1 MASFQ
6 YKARNARGEAV
17 EGRLDAASAAA
28 VAEQL
33 AGSGITPV
41 DIVEVGEKPQG
52 TSLDR
57 LFERSIKLDDLI
69 IFCRQMYTLSKA
81 GVPIIRAINGLVET
95 ARSPRLKR
103 VLAKVAESLESGRS
117 LADSLRQYP
126 EAFSSLYVSIVQV
139 GENSG
144 RLDESFLQIAR
155 HLELDKETRAR
166 VKTAM
171 RYPTMVIVAI
181 AVAIGIINV
190 YVIPAFSQVFASF
203 KADLPLATRILLGV
217 SAFTVQYGAYLLL
230 AAVAAAVA
238 VAGYVRTEAGELRW
252 DRLKLRL
259 PIVGGIILRATLARF
274 ARSFAMALRSGVPLV
289 QALTVVSRAVDNAYV
304 GEHVRN
310 MRSHIERGET
320 LTRAA
325 VATELFTPLVLQM
338 LMVGEETGQ
347 VEDMMQ
353 EVADF
358 YEREVD
364 YDLKHLSAYIE
375 PVLLV
380 AVGIMVLILALGV
393 FLPMWDLA
401 SVANR

>member
-33 AGSGITPV
+33 AGSGITPI
-41 DIVEVGEKPQG
+41 DIVQIDEKPQG
-52 TSLDR
+52 TPLDR
-57 LFERSIKLDDLI
+57 LFERPIKLDDLI
-69 IFCRQMYTLSKA
+69 IFSRQMYTLSKA
-81 GVPIIRAINGLVET
+81 GVPIMRAIKGLVET

-238 VAGYVRTEAGELRW
+238 VARYVRTEAGELRW
-252 DRLKLRL
+252 HRLKLRL

-338 LMVGEETGQ
+338 LMVGEESGQ